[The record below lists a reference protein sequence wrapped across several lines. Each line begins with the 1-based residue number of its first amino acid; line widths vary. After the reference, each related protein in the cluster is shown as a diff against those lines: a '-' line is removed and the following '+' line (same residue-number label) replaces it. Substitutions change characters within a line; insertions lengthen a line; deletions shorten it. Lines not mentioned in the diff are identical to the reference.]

1 MWSRLEAIKPLF
13 AEPRAAGE
21 AFDAVIA
28 SYYRA
33 VDEGRGGLFMAVC
46 RGKVGAVV
54 WLEGCW
60 EVMGRRGGQEEGKTD
75 VETVEGGGAV
85 HAFPSNQQTRA
96 AACMPCK
103 QPCPCRF
110 LRLSHTPSPRRLRAS
125 TLRTATRAASSSWA
139 SPSLLSRTPRCGLGS
154 WKPCTFCVCV

>member
-46 RGKVGAVV
+46 RGKVGVCV
-54 WLEGCW
+54 FVGGGVLGGDW
-60 EVMGRRGGQEEGKTD
+60 EAWGQEGGKTD
-75 VETVEGGGAV
+75 MNSGEGNGCG
-85 HAFPSNQQTRA
+85 PSCSFQKA
-96 AACMPCK
+96 DKC
-103 QPCPCRF
+103 
-110 LRLSHTPSPRRLRAS
+110 
-125 TLRTATRAASSSWA
+125 
-139 SPSLLSRTPRCGLGS
+139 
-154 WKPCTFCVCV
+154 